1 MARAR
6 HEGPGRG
13 RGRGRWLALG
23 AVWVGPT
30 AALLLLAW
38 AVSSH
43 FRIDTPRRLAPEAR
57 AQAMAALRA
66 ALDHAPDPAPAARL
80 DDPQLD
86 HPLPRGGPVVVSLW
100 SRGARIVR
108 VAGQGDRV
116 ADGIRAAA
124 RALASNPKVA
134 RIDPDQRAGIRIQVN
149 VIVGRGPVLR
159 TPQLLSLLTLEQGI
173 EGLGA
178 VTGREEVLLMPDE
191 LVKNQLLSSHRPLP
205 AFPDLKLGF
214 DVTRADPFFALLAHT
229 NVRSFRAR
237 DPSYFRFRT
246 DSFVEPRPG
255 AADRTPLPLT
265 RGIPPGP
272 ALSAHALRG
281 AAVAGARYLVQHLS
295 GSGRYVYEVD
305 LATGR
310 ATDPAR
316 PRPYSLPRH
325 AGVTYFLAQVYAATH
340 DAWLREPIE
349 RAFRQLALLVDKGG
363 CTGRTPAGADYACVT
378 EPGDQY
384 ADLGSTALTVVA
396 LCQYR
401 DATGDTR
408 YDQLTRRLATW
419 ILYMQRPDGSFAHL
433 YDVGKKQRDQKTQL
447 LYYSGEAALALVRL
461 YRTYHEPRYL
471 DAAHRALDSL
481 VGWYDFFAG
490 GFFFGEE
497 HWTCIA
503 AEAAWPALKDER
515 YREFCDSYGAFLR
528 RQQAM
533 PDDGPDVADLAGTY
547 GVTPFVVPHNT
558 PVGSRTEAM
567 ISAYLLDLHH
577 GVSSAPLRRQILRSM
592 RYALAQQIRADNDF
606 GVAAKA
612 HGLGA
617 IPGSPV
623 DPVVR
628 IDYVQHVCSAML
640 RAAALFEGA
649 PKR

>member
-1 MARAR
+1 MSR
-6 HEGPGRG
+6 RG
-13 RGRGRWLALG
+13 RRLVLA

-30 AALLLLAW
+30 AVLMVLAW

-43 FRIDTPRRLAPEAR
+43 FRIDTPRRLSPEAR
-57 AQAMAALRA
+57 AQAMAVLRA
-66 ALDHAPDPAPAARL
+66 AIDHAPVPAPAARL
-80 DDPQLD
+80 DDPELARA
-86 HPLPRGGPVVVSLW
+86 LPDRGPVVVSLW
-100 SRGARIVR
+100 SKGARIVR
-108 VAGQGDRV
+108 VAGWGDRV
-116 ADGIRAAA
+116 ADGVRSAARGLATMKKVADLDPAERAA
-124 RALASNPKVA
+124 V
-134 RIDPDQRAGIRIQVN
+134 RIQVD
-149 VIVGRGPVLR
+149 VVVGRGPVLR
-159 TPQLLSLLTLEQGI
+159 TPALLSLLTLEQGL
-173 EGLGA
+173 EGLGVITA
-178 VTGREEVLLMPDE
+178 ARDKPALLMPDE
-191 LVKNQLLSSHRPLP
+191 LVKFQLLSTHRPVP

-214 DVTRADPFFALLAHT
+214 DVTRADPFFAHQIGT
-229 NVRSFRAR
+229 DVRSFRAADHR
-237 DPSYFRFRT
+237 YFRFRT
-246 DSFVEPRPG
+246 DSFVEPPRLSRG
-255 AADRTPLPLT
+255 RTPLPLT

-281 AAVAGARYLVQHLS
+281 AAVAGARYLVQHLAP
-295 GSGRYVYEVD
+295 SGRYVYEVD
-305 LATGR
+305 LASGR

-349 RAFRQLALLVDKGG
+349 RAFHQLALLVDKGG
-363 CTGRTPAGADYACVT
+363 CTGRTPAGADYACVH
-378 EPGDQY
+378 EPGDRY
-384 ADLGSTALTVVA
+384 ADLGSTALAVVA

-401 DATGDTR
+401 DATGDGR
-408 YDQLTRRLATW
+408 YDDLTRRLAAW

-433 YDVGKKQRDQKTQL
+433 YDVKNRTRDQKTQL

-461 YRTYHEPRYL
+461 HRTYHHPRYL
-471 DAAHRALDSL
+471 EAAHRALDSL

-567 ISAYLLDLHH
+567 ISTYLLDLHH

-592 RYALAQQIRADNDF
+592 RYALGQQIRADNDF
-606 GVAAKA
+606 GVAAVA

-617 IPGSPV
+617 VPGSPI

-649 PKR
+649 PKH